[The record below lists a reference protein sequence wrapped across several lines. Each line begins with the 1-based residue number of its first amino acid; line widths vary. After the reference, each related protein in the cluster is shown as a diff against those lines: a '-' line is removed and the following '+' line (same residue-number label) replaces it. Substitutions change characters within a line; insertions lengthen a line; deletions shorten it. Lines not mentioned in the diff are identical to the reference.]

1 MRVMETKEVF
11 DKVASKYDIMND
23 IMSLGAHRYWKE
35 LLIDWLSPEKEMH
48 IIDVAGGTGDVARRF
63 LKRVKGKGKATVC
76 DPNEFMVKEGK
87 KNHTFKDKIEWIVA
101 SAEDLPFK
109 ENTFDAYLVSFGVRN
124 FSNIEKSLGEAYRVL
139 KPGGKFYCLE
149 FSKAENETISDVY
162 NFYSS
167 IIPVMG
173 KIIVGDEKPYEYLT
187 KTISNFPSQENFKKI
202 IEGTKFKD
210 VNYRNIFNGIVA
222 IHNATKIIN
231 V

>member
-1 MRVMETKEVF
+1 METKEVF

-76 DPNEFMVKEGK
+76 DPNEFMVEEGK
-87 KNHTFKDKIEWIVA
+87 KNHNFKDEIEWVVA
-101 SAEDLPFK
+101 PAEDLPFK

-149 FSKAENETISDVY
+149 FSKAENETISNVY

-231 V
+231 AQ

>member
-1 MRVMETKEVF
+1 METKEVF
-11 DKVASKYDIMND
+11 DKVASRYDLMND

-35 LLIDWLSPEKEMH
+35 LLVDWLSPKKDMN

-63 LKRVKGKGKATVC
+63 LKRIKGNGKVTVC
-76 DPNEFMVKEGK
+76 DPNEFMVEEGK
-87 KNHTFKDKIEWIVA
+87 KNLTYKDSIEWVLA
-101 SAEDLPFK
+101 PAENLPFK

-149 FSKAENETISDVY
+149 FSKADNETISSAY
-162 NFYSS
+162 NIYSS
-167 IIPVMG
+167 IIPVIG
-173 KIIVGDEKPYEYLT
+173 KIIVGDEKPYKYLT

-202 IEGTKFKD
+202 IESTKFKD

-222 IHNATKIIN
+222 IHHATKIIN
-231 V
+231 A

>member
-1 MRVMETKEVF
+1 METKEVF

-76 DPNEFMVKEGK
+76 DPNEFMVEEGK

-124 FSNIEKSLGEAYRVL
+124 FSNIEKSLDEAYRVL

-149 FSKAENETISDVY
+149 FSKAENETISSVY

-222 IHNATKIIN
+222 MHNATKIIN
-231 V
+231 AQ

>member
-1 MRVMETKEVF
+1 METKEVF
-11 DKVASKYDIMND
+11 DKVANKYDIMND

-76 DPNEFMVKEGK
+76 DPNEFMVEEGK

-149 FSKAENETISDVY
+149 FSKAENETISSVY

-202 IEGTKFKD
+202 IESTKFKD

-231 V
+231 A

>member
-1 MRVMETKEVF
+1 METKEVF

-76 DPNEFMVKEGK
+76 DPNEFMVEEGK

-101 SAEDLPFK
+101 PAEDLPFK
-109 ENTFDAYLVSFGVRN
+109 ENKFDAYLVSFGVRN

-149 FSKAENETISDVY
+149 FSKAENKTISSVY

-231 V
+231 AQ

>member
-1 MRVMETKEVF
+1 METKEVF

-76 DPNEFMVKEGK
+76 DPNKFMIEEGK
-87 KNHTFKDKIEWIVA
+87 KNHTFKGKIEWIVA

-149 FSKAENETISDVY
+149 FSKAENETISSVY

-187 KTISNFPSQENFKKI
+187 ETIGNFPSQENFKKI

-210 VNYRNIFNGIVA
+210 VKYRNIFNGIVA

-231 V
+231 A

>member
-1 MRVMETKEVF
+1 M
-11 DKVASKYDIMND
+11 
-23 IMSLGAHRYWKE
+23 
-35 LLIDWLSPEKEMH
+35 
-48 IIDVAGGTGDVARRF
+48 
-63 LKRVKGKGKATVC
+63 C
-76 DPNEFMVKEGK
+76 DPNEFMVEKGK
-87 KNHTFKDKIEWIVA
+87 KNHNFKDKIEWIVA
-101 SAEDLPFK
+101 PAEDLPFK

-149 FSKAENETISDVY
+149 FSKAENETISSVY

-231 V
+231 AQ

>member
-1 MRVMETKEVF
+1 METKEVF

-76 DPNEFMVKEGK
+76 DPNEFMVEEGK

-149 FSKAENETISDVY
+149 FSKAENETISSVY

-231 V
+231 A

>member
-1 MRVMETKEVF
+1 MKTKEVF

-35 LLIDWLSPEKEMH
+35 LLIDWLSPEGDMH

-63 LKRVKGKGKATVC
+63 LKRVAGKGKATVC
-76 DPNEFMVKEGK
+76 DPNEFMVEEGK
-87 KNHTFKDKIEWIVA
+87 KNRTYKDKIEWVVA

-149 FSKAENETISDVY
+149 FSKAENETISSVY

-231 V
+231 A

>member
-1 MRVMETKEVF
+1 METKEVF

-35 LLIDWLSPEKEMH
+35 LIIDWLSPEKEMH

-63 LKRVKGKGKATVC
+63 LKRVKGKGRATVC
-76 DPNEFMVKEGK
+76 DPNEFMVEEGK
-87 KNHTFKDKIEWIVA
+87 KNHTFKEKIEWVVA

-149 FSKAENETISDVY
+149 FSKAENETISSVY

-231 V
+231 A

>member
-1 MRVMETKEVF
+1 METKEVF

-76 DPNEFMVKEGK
+76 DPNEFMVEEGK
-87 KNHTFKDKIEWIVA
+87 KNHTFKDKIEWVVA
-101 SAEDLPFK
+101 TAEELPFN

-149 FSKAENETISDVY
+149 FSKAENETISSVY

-231 V
+231 AQ

>member
-1 MRVMETKEVF
+1 METKEVF

-63 LKRVKGKGKATVC
+63 LKRVKGEGKATVC
-76 DPNEFMVKEGK
+76 DPNEFMVEEGK

-101 SAEDLPFK
+101 SAEDLPFN

-124 FSNIEKSLGEAYRVL
+124 FSNIEKSLAEAHRVL

-149 FSKAENETISDVY
+149 FSKAENETISNVY

-167 IIPVMG
+167 IIPIMG

-231 V
+231 A

>member
-1 MRVMETKEVF
+1 METKEVF

-35 LLIDWLSPEKEMH
+35 LLIDWLSPEEEMH

-124 FSNIEKSLGEAYRVL
+124 FSNIEKSLSEAYRVL

-149 FSKAENETISDVY
+149 FSKAENETISNVY

-187 KTISNFPSQENFKKI
+187 KTIINFPSQENFKRI

-231 V
+231 A

>member
-1 MRVMETKEVF
+1 METKEVF

-63 LKRVKGKGKATVC
+63 LKRVKGKGNATVC

-87 KNHTFKDKIEWIVA
+87 KNHTFNDKIEWIVA
-101 SAEDLPFK
+101 PAEDLPFK

-124 FSNIEKSLGEAYRVL
+124 FSNIEKSLSEAYRVL

-149 FSKAENETISDVY
+149 FSKAENETISSVY

-231 V
+231 AQ

>member
-1 MRVMETKEVF
+1 METKEVF

-76 DPNEFMVKEGK
+76 DPNEFMVEEGK

-149 FSKAENETISDVY
+149 FSKAENETISSVY

-202 IEGTKFKD
+202 IESTKFKD

-231 V
+231 A

>member
-1 MRVMETKEVF
+1 METKEVF

-76 DPNEFMVKEGK
+76 DPNEFMIEEGK
-87 KNHTFKDKIEWIVA
+87 KNHTFKGKIEWIVA

-149 FSKAENETISDVY
+149 FSKAENETISSVY

-231 V
+231 AQ

>member
-1 MRVMETKEVF
+1 METKEVF

-76 DPNEFMVKEGK
+76 DPNEFMVEEGK

-101 SAEDLPFK
+101 PAEDLPFK

-149 FSKAENETISDVY
+149 FSKAENKTISSVY

-231 V
+231 AQ

>member
-1 MRVMETKEVF
+1 METKEVF
-11 DKVASKYDIMND
+11 DRVASKYDIMND

-76 DPNEFMVKEGK
+76 DPNEFMVEEGK
-87 KNHTFKDKIEWIVA
+87 KNLTYKDKIEWIVA

-149 FSKAENETISDVY
+149 FSKAENETISNVY

-187 KTISNFPSQENFKKI
+187 ETISNFPSQENFKKI
-202 IEGTKFKD
+202 IEETKFKD

-222 IHNATKIIN
+222 IHNATKL
-231 V
+231 

>member
-1 MRVMETKEVF
+1 METKEVF

-63 LKRVKGKGKATVC
+63 LKRVKSKGKATVC
-76 DPNEFMVKEGK
+76 DPNEFMVEEGK
-87 KNHTFKDKIEWIVA
+87 KNHNFKDKIEWVVA
-101 SAEDLPFK
+101 PAEDLPFK

-124 FSNIEKSLGEAYRVL
+124 FSNIEKSLREAYRVL

-149 FSKAENETISDVY
+149 FSKAENETISNVY

-231 V
+231 AQ

>member
-1 MRVMETKEVF
+1 METKEVF
-11 DKVASKYDIMND
+11 DKVASKYDVMND

-35 LLIDWLSPEKEMH
+35 LLIDWLSPKKEMH

-149 FSKAENETISDVY
+149 FSKAENETISSVY

-231 V
+231 AQ

>member
-1 MRVMETKEVF
+1 METKEVF
-11 DKVASKYDIMND
+11 DKVASRYDLMND

-35 LLIDWLSPEKEMH
+35 LLIDWLSPKKDMN

-63 LKRVKGKGKATVC
+63 LKRIKGNGKVTVC
-76 DPNEFMVKEGK
+76 DPNEFMVEEGK
-87 KNHTFKDKIEWIVA
+87 KNLTYKDSIELVLA
-101 SAEDLPFK
+101 PAENLPFK

-149 FSKAENETISDVY
+149 FSKADNETISSAY
-162 NFYSS
+162 NIYSS
-167 IIPVMG
+167 IIPVIG
-173 KIIVGDEKPYEYLT
+173 KIIVGDEKPYKYLT

-202 IEGTKFKD
+202 IESTKFKD

-222 IHNATKIIN
+222 IHHATKIIN
-231 V
+231 A

>member
-1 MRVMETKEVF
+1 METKEVF

-76 DPNEFMVKEGK
+76 DPNEFMVEEGK
-87 KNHTFKDKIEWIVA
+87 KNLTYKDKIEWIVA

-149 FSKAENETISDVY
+149 FSKAENETISNVY

-231 V
+231 AQ

>member
-1 MRVMETKEVF
+1 METKEVF

-87 KNHTFKDKIEWIVA
+87 KNHTFKDRIEWIVA

-149 FSKAENETISDVY
+149 FSKAENETISSVY

-231 V
+231 AQ

>member
-1 MRVMETKEVF
+1 METKEVF
-11 DKVASKYDIMND
+11 DKVANKYDIMND

-35 LLIDWLSPEKEMH
+35 LLIDWLSPKENMH
-48 IIDVAGGTGDVARRF
+48 VIDVAGGTGDVARRF
-63 LKRVKGKGKATVC
+63 LKRVKGNGKVTVC
-76 DPNEFMVKEGK
+76 DPNKFMVEEGK
-87 KNHTFKDKIEWIVA
+87 KNLAYKDKIEWVVA

-139 KPGGKFYCLE
+139 RPGGKFYCLE
-149 FSKAENETISDVY
+149 FSKAENETISNAY
-162 NFYSS
+162 NVYSS

-173 KIIVGDEKPYEYLT
+173 KIIVGDEKPYKYLT
-187 KTISNFPSQENFKKI
+187 KTISNFPSQEKFKSI

-231 V
+231 A

>member
-1 MRVMETKEVF
+1 METKEVF

-76 DPNEFMVKEGK
+76 DPNEFMVEEGK

-149 FSKAENETISDVY
+149 FSKAENETISSVY

-187 KTISNFPSQENFKKI
+187 ETISNFPSQENFKKI

-231 V
+231 AQ

>member
-1 MRVMETKEVF
+1 METKEVF

-87 KNHTFKDKIEWIVA
+87 KNHTFKDKIEWIVTP
-101 SAEDLPFK
+101 AEDLPFE

-149 FSKAENETISDVY
+149 FSKAENETISSVY

-187 KTISNFPSQENFKKI
+187 NTISNFPSQENFKKI

-231 V
+231 AQ

>member
-1 MRVMETKEVF
+1 METKEVF

-76 DPNEFMVKEGK
+76 DPNEFMVEEGK
-87 KNHTFKDKIEWIVA
+87 KNHNFKDKIEWIVA
-101 SAEDLPFK
+101 SAEDLPFE

-149 FSKAENETISDVY
+149 FSKAENETISNVY

-222 IHNATKIIN
+222 IHTATKIIN
-231 V
+231 AQ

>member
-1 MRVMETKEVF
+1 METKEVF

-76 DPNEFMVKEGK
+76 DPNEFMVEEGK
-87 KNHTFKDKIEWIVA
+87 KNHTFKEKIEWVVA

-149 FSKAENETISDVY
+149 FSKAENETISSVY

-222 IHNATKIIN
+222 IHNATKTIN
-231 V
+231 AQ

>member
-1 MRVMETKEVF
+1 METKEVF

-76 DPNEFMVKEGK
+76 DPNEFMVEEGK

-149 FSKAENETISDVY
+149 FSKAENETISSVY

-167 IIPVMG
+167 VIPVMG

-231 V
+231 AQ